1 MKLTKILLVSLVVLA
16 LAGGPAL
23 AADPKPQTLCP
34 VLGGNVNK
42 QVYAD
47 YQGKRIYFCCSGCD
61 AEFKKDPE
69 KYMKKLEDRG
79 DHPGK
84 MPGAAQQNKRLRWHR
99 PLACAADTAG
109 SLCALG

>member
-1 MKLTKILLVSLVVLA
+1 MEVKLTGKDRTGPVAPSQIMKERLIMKLIKILLLTLVVLA

-47 YQGKRIYFCCSGCD
+47 YQGKRVYFCCSGCD

-69 KYMKKLEDRG
+69 KYMKKIEAEGITLEKC
-79 DHPGK
+79 PEPTK
-84 MPGAAQQNKRLRWHR
+84 
-99 PLACAADTAG
+99 
-109 SLCALG
+109 

>member
-1 MKLTKILLVSLVVLA
+1 MKLIKILLLTLVVLA

-69 KYMKKLEDRG
+69 KYMKKLEAEG
-79 DHPGK
+79 ITLEKCPVQPK
-84 MPGAAQQNKRLRWHR
+84 TN
-99 PLACAADTAG
+99 
-109 SLCALG
+109 

>member
-1 MKLTKILLVSLVVLA
+1 MKESLIMKLSKILLVSLLVMA

-34 VLGGNVNK
+34 VLGGQVNK

-47 YQGKRIYFCCSGCD
+47 YQRKRIYFCCSGCD

-69 KYMKKLEDRG
+69 KYIQKLEAEG
-79 DHPGK
+79 VTLEKCPVQPK
-84 MPGAAQQNKRLRWHR
+84 TK
-99 PLACAADTAG
+99 
-109 SLCALG
+109 

>member
-1 MKLTKILLVSLVVLA
+1 MKLSKILLVSLMVLA

-47 YQGKRIYFCCSGCD
+47 YNGKRIYFCCSGCD

-69 KYMKKLEDRG
+69 KYMKKLEAEG
-79 DHPGK
+79 ITLEKCPEPK
-84 MPGAAQQNKRLRWHR
+84 K
-99 PLACAADTAG
+99 
-109 SLCALG
+109 

>member
-23 AADPKPQTLCP
+23 AAAPKPQTLCP

-61 AEFKKDPE
+61 AEFKKDPG
-69 KYMKKLEDRG
+69 KYMKKLEAEG
-79 DHPGK
+79 ITLEKCPVQPK
-84 MPGAAQQNKRLRWHR
+84 TK
-99 PLACAADTAG
+99 
-109 SLCALG
+109 